1 MFLQTH
7 SKLTDVHLN
16 GFIAS
21 SACVCKTMEHAD
33 DVSKYVIKTVKYHMV
48 LISFATQITF
58 LRNVTW
64 VIVNLCRNK
73 DPAPPMD
80 TIKEVREH

>member
-1 MFLQTH
+1 M
-7 SKLTDVHLN
+7 HLN

-21 SACVCKTMEHAD
+21 SACVCKIIEHAD
-33 DVSKYVIKTVKYHMV
+33 DVSKLLQFAGHVIKTVKYQLV

>member
-1 MFLQTH
+1 MQL
-7 SKLTDVHLN
+7 
-16 GFIAS
+16 
-21 SACVCKTMEHAD
+21 AD
-33 DVSKYVIKTVKYHMV
+33 DVSKLLQFAGHVIKTVKYQLV